1 MGTFLEDYYNK
12 FNEEKRLTSRHGQ
25 IEFRTSIHYIHE
37 CIEELKREGRENIK
51 IMDIGAGTGRYSV
64 ALAEE
69 GFDVTAVELVKHN
82 LGILKS
88 KNSSVKAYQGNA
100 LKLKRFEDET
110 FDITLLFGPMYHL
123 FGQEDKVKALKEAA
137 RITRKGG
144 FILVAYVMN
153 EYGVITYAFKERHIK
168 ECMEQGRL
176 TEDFHTI
183 SSEQDLYDYVRL
195 EDITRVNEAAGCE
208 RVKIVTPDG
217 PANYIRQFVN
227 QLDEEEYEMFYRYH
241 LATCERADLLGA
253 ADISISVNNT
263 NAGYKCKKS
272 CSSKHSR
279 HSPYKNNNR
288 YHFPPSLS
296 ITDSDISLSY
306 LSISTSSG
314 VGAFDS
320 FCPAK

>member
-25 IEFRTSIHYIHE
+25 IEFRTSMHYIHD
-37 CIEELKREGRENIK
+37 CIDVLKSEGRENIK

-123 FGQEDKVKALKEAA
+123 FGQEDKVKALKEAV
-137 RITRKGG
+137 RITKKGG

-168 ECMEQGRL
+168 ECMEN
-176 TEDFHTI
+176 FHTI

-195 EDITRVNEAAGCE
+195 EDIAKVNEAAGCGRE
-208 RVKIVTPDG
+208 KIVTPDG

-227 QLDEEEYEMFYRYH
+227 QLDEDEFEMFYRYH

-253 ADISISVNNT
+253 AAHTLDILR
-263 NAGYKCKKS
+263 K
-272 CSSKHSR
+272 
-279 HSPYKNNNR
+279 
-288 YHFPPSLS
+288 
-296 ITDSDISLSY
+296 
-306 LSISTSSG
+306 
-314 VGAFDS
+314 
-320 FCPAK
+320 